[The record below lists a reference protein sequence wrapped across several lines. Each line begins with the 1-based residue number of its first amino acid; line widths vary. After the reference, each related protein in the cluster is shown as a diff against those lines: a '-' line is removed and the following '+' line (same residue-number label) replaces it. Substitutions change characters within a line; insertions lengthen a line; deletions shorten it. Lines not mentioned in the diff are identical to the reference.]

1 MVVAV
6 AANEATKEHIAAA
19 TKGFELIAPAS
30 IDWEVGNAFSAMLKR
45 RRITVEQ
52 AIAGLESYL
61 QIKVEKVT
69 IDLNAS
75 LKLASRFNIY
85 AYDAYVLQ
93 CALEN
98 SLPLFTL
105 DSNMERTAQTVGIS
119 VMRVEP

>member
-1 MVVAV
+1 
-6 AANEATKEHIAAA
+6 
-19 TKGFELIAPAS
+19 
-30 IDWEVGNAFSAMLKR
+30 MLKR